1 MANCR
6 WLSRGAVLDSATRN
20 INAIYDLSVEVA
32 AKKSGRKDDD
42 DDDDED
48 GGDVGDGGDA
58 SAKRLG
64 PKDIVERLGD
74 FKYVA
79 SIFFLSDLIGLVNTV
94 TTTFQQDIMESAVV
108 TVKRQV
114 GRLLSHISNN
124 YMQEKK
130 RWAPKTKKF
139 LSEIKG
145 DLAGMD
151 ARGSSATC
159 SSVPETTCG
168 FYPNNPN
175 NPEKTGIIRQKT
187 AESSG

>member
-6 WLSRGAVLDSATRN
+6 WLSRGAVLDSATKN

-94 TTTFQQDIMESAVV
+94 TTTFQQSIMESAVV
-108 TVKRQV
+108 AVKRQV
-114 GRLLSHISNN
+114 GAEPHLEQLH
-124 YMQEKK
+124 
-130 RWAPKTKKF
+130 
-139 LSEIKG
+139 
-145 DLAGMD
+145 AGEESLGSQD
-151 ARGSSATC
+151 EEVPLRNQGRPRGHGR
-159 SSVPETTCG
+159 PW
-168 FYPNNPN
+168 
-175 NPEKTGIIRQKT
+175 
-187 AESSG
+187 